1 MIPHLFRNLLVAT
14 VTLALLALPAQALR
28 AQDAQTGSAAEA
40 KAMLEK
46 AVVALKA
53 DKDKALQLFNSGEG
67 GFKDRDLYVFCANA
81 SDGVFTAHPK
91 LKGQKL
97 TDLKDKSGRAFGQEI
112 MDAAKEG
119 AISEVSYSF
128 PKPGSDTPVPKVAY
142 VTKVGDQVAAVGY
155 YK

>member
-1 MIPHLFRNLLVAT
+1 MKRLLRHLTILTAALVLSGGA
-14 VTLALLALPAQALR
+14 AAF
-28 AQDAQTGSAAEA
+28 AQDATGSAAEA
-40 KAMLEK
+40 KAMLDK

-53 DKDKALQLFNSGEG
+53 DKAKALESFNAGTD

-97 TDLKDKSGRAFGQEI
+97 TDLKDKTGRAFGEEIKNAAQEG
-112 MDAAKEG
+112 KVN
-119 AISEVSYSF
+119 EVAYMF
-128 PKPGSDTPVPKVAY
+128 PKPGGDTPVAKVAY
-142 VTKVGDQVAAVGY
+142 VTKVGDQVVAVGY